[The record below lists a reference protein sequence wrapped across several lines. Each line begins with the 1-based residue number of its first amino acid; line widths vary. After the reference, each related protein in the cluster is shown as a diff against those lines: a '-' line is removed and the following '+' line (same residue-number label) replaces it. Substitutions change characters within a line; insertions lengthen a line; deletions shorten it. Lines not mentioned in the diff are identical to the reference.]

1 MISGSF
7 FKLPKLSVHNLAFV
21 PKHCPARSEHVK
33 LLYEYLDS
41 HRNFLVLTGAG
52 VSTESGIPDYRS
64 EAVGLFARS
73 TTKPIQFQEFL
84 RKPDVRRRYW
94 ARNYVGW
101 PRFSSF
107 QPNHNHYILSNME
120 KSYKVSCVITQ
131 NVDNLHTRAGSSNVI
146 ELHGTAFKVI
156 CLQCRHTIG
165 RHTFQKILEQLNSN
179 VVISPQTIRPDGDTD
194 LSQELVDN
202 FKVPDCPQC
211 GGILKPKIVFFG
223 DSVPKLVI
231 NSVDYEIA
239 KCDAL
244 LVLGTSL
251 STYSGLRII
260 HTISELKK
268 PIGIINIGPT
278 RGDSFA
284 DLRIN
289 ARCGDVLVKYGREMP
304 ALLNYA

>member
-1 MISGSF
+1 MIAGSF
-7 FKLPKLSVHNLAFV
+7 FKLTKRSVHNLAFV
-21 PKHCPARSEHVK
+21 PKHRPASNEHIK
-33 LLYEYLDS
+33 LLCDYLDS

-64 EAVGLFARS
+64 EDVGLFARS

-84 RKPDVRRRYW
+84 RKREVRRRYW

-107 QPNHNHYILSNME
+107 QPNDNHYILSNME
-120 KSYKVSCVITQ
+120 KAYKVSCVITQ
-131 NVDNLHTRAGSSNVI
+131 NVDNLHIRAGSSNVI

-156 CLQCRHTIG
+156 CLQCGYSVG
-165 RHTFQKILEQLNSN
+165 RHTFQKVLDHLNSN
-179 VVISPQTIRPDGDTD
+179 LVISPRTIRPDGDTE
-194 LSQELVDN
+194 LAQEIVDN

-223 DSVPKLVI
+223 DNVPKSVLD
-231 NSVDYEIA
+231 SVDNEVA

-260 HTISELKK
+260 HRVSELKK
-268 PIGIINIGPT
+268 PIAIINIGPT

-304 ALLNYA
+304 GLLNYA

>member
-1 MISGSF
+1 MIPGSF

-21 PKHCPARSEHVK
+21 PKHGPASSEHIK
-33 LLYEYLDS
+33 ILCDFLDS
-41 HRNFLVLTGAG
+41 QRNFLVLTGAG

-64 EAVGLFARS
+64 EDVGLFARS

-84 RKPDVRRRYW
+84 RKPEVRRRYW

-120 KSYKVSCVITQ
+120 KARKVSCIITQ
-131 NVDNLHTRAGSSNVI
+131 NVDNLHTKAGSSNVI

-156 CLQCRHTIG
+156 CLQCAYTIG
-165 RHTFQKILEQLNSN
+165 RHTFQNILKQLNSS
-179 VVISPQTIRPDGDTD
+179 VVISPQSMRPDGDTE
-194 LSQELVDN
+194 LAQELIDN
-202 FKVPDCPQC
+202 FKVPECPQC
-211 GGILKPKIVFFG
+211 SGILKPKIVFFG
-223 DSVPKLVI
+223 DNVPKSVLD
-231 NSVDYEIA
+231 SVDNEA
-239 KCDAL
+239 GKCDAL

-260 HTISELKK
+260 HRVSELKK

-278 RGDSFA
+278 RGDAFA
-284 DLRIN
+284 NLRID

-304 ALLNYA
+304 GLLNYA